1 MDAMLEH
8 DKLPTAVLCSC
19 DAVAIDVI
27 RRAKERGIRIPEDIS
42 VMGIDDLLVSR
53 YLDPA
58 LSTMTFDKEL
68 LGAKAMELLYRII
81 QGVERENRN
90 AIFTVPVERGSVRI
104 VEA

>member
-1 MDAMLEH
+1 
-8 DKLPTAVLCSC
+8 
-19 DAVAIDVI
+19 
-27 RRAKERGIRIPEDIS
+27 
-42 VMGIDDLLVSR
+42 
-53 YLDPA
+53 
-58 LSTMTFDKEL
+58 MTFDKEL

>member
-1 MDAMLEH
+1 
-8 DKLPTAVLCSC
+8 
-19 DAVAIDVI
+19 
-27 RRAKERGIRIPEDIS
+27 
-42 VMGIDDLLVSR
+42 MGIDDLLVSR